1 MNNKALS
8 NAFDKKNWFK
18 TGIFWGVFM
27 FVTMSIIYPLL
38 NKQALVLK
46 HVLIE
51 ILIWLAAGI
60 VMSFIMNMFMRVLI
74 KILSKKKQQ

>member
-1 MNNKALS
+1 MNNKAFS

-27 FVTMSIIYPLL
+27 FVAMSIIYPLL

-51 ILIWLAAGI
+51 ILILA
-60 VMSFIMNMFMRVLI
+60 
-74 KILSKKKQQ
+74 

>member
-1 MNNKALS
+1 MNNKTFS
-8 NAFDKKNWFK
+8 HAFDKKNWFK

-27 FVTMSIIYPLL
+27 FAAMSIIYPIL

-51 ILIWLAAGI
+51 ILIWLAAGM
-60 VMSFIMNMFMRVLI
+60 VMSFSMHLLMRVLI
-74 KILSKKKQQ
+74 KKFSRKKQQ